1 MILVLPCTAFLP
13 SIMLKIRISHILCVA
28 VGAVLGTGVT
38 VTAANISGSS
48 VFRDVQAGSY
58 YDNAIGVMFQKG
70 IIKGYADGRFGPD
83 EYVTRGQLAVMF
95 ERLRADLAG
104 EVIASSSSSRSSRS
118 SKSSSSE
125 EQSTSST
132 STSSSSSSSSSTAT
146 STGLNPYGTIRFTTP
161 VFTVNEKDGTANIS
175 VVRTGGNQG
184 TVTVEY
190 ALEAG
195 TATTDDFE
203 IATAVLTFQG
213 KATSTTFTIKLK
225 NDALTEGTESLKI
238 VLRTPTNNASIGTPS
253 TAEVK
258 IIDDETV
265 VSSATSVGAS
275 SSSVAPAVGF
285 GAAEYSIADAGG
297 TLNVTLVRTGGTAG
311 AVTVQYA
318 TADGT
323 AKSSSDYTSTSGTV
337 SFAAGEATKT
347 FTVTVA
353 ANSSIGGNKNFK
365 LVLSNPTGGVT
376 ISPGAANVV
385 LFDDEAATFG
395 SGSLKFSKSSYD
407 GFESQGKVE
416 ILVQRTGG
424 SRGKVTV
431 QYSTSNGTASA
442 GKDYTAVSGTLTF
455 EAGESQKS
463 FMIPMLYDAEADGDE
478 SVNVFL
484 SAPTNGAELIT
495 PSSAT
500 VRIY

>member
-1 MILVLPCTAFLP
+1 MRAIRLSHVLCIT
-13 SIMLKIRISHILCVA
+13 
-28 VGAVLGTGVT
+28 VGVLLGAGVT

-48 VFRDVQAGSY
+48 VFRDVPAGSY

-95 ERLRADLAG
+95 ERLRADLTG
-104 EVIASSSSSRSSRS
+104 EVIASSSSSRSPRS

-125 EQSTSST
+125 SSSAVSTSAT
-132 STSSSSSSSSSTAT
+132 STSSSSSTPSSVASNS
-146 STGLNPYGTIRFTTP
+146 LNPYGTIRFTAT
-161 VFTVNEKDGTANIS
+161 TYTANEKDGTATVS

-190 ALEAG
+190 ALEVG

-225 NDALTEGTESLKI
+225 DDALVEGTESLKI
-238 VLRTPTNNASIGTPS
+238 VLRTPTNNASMGTPS
-253 TAEVK
+253 TAEMK

-265 VSSATSVGAS
+265 VTSSAAAAS
-275 SSSVAPAVGF
+275 SSAVPAVGF
-285 GAAEYSIADAGG
+285 GAQEYSIADAGG
-297 TLNVTLVRTGGTAG
+297 TLTVTLVRTGGTTG

-323 AKSSSDYTSTSGTV
+323 AKSGSDYTPASGTI
-337 SFAAGEATKT
+337 SFASGEATKT
-347 FTVTVA
+347 FTVSVA
-353 ANSSIGGNKNFK
+353 ANSSIGGNKIFK
-365 LVLSNPTGGVT
+365 MVLSNPTGGVVLT
-376 ISPGAANVV
+376 PGTASVV
-385 LFDDEAATFG
+385 VYDDEVAEFG

-416 ILVQRTGG
+416 IMVQRTGG
-424 SRGKVTV
+424 SRGKITV
-431 QYSTSNGTASA
+431 QYSTSNGTAAA
-442 GKDYTAVSGTLTF
+442 GRDYTSTSGTLTF
-455 EAGESQKS
+455 EAGESIKS
-463 FMIPMLYDAEADGDE
+463 FFIPILYDAEADGEE
-478 SVNVFL
+478 SVNVTL
-484 SAPTNGAELIT
+484 SAPTNGAQLIT
-495 PSSAT
+495 PSTAT
-500 VRIY
+500 VLIY